1 MRALLLVDVQNDFL
15 PGGSLAV
22 PEGDQIIPVISDC
35 IDRFDV
41 VVATKDWHPAEH
53 ESFASQHFGQA
64 IGDQIDL
71 HGLPQILWPD
81 HCVQHS
87 AGSEFAE
94 NLDAAAIDHV
104 IYKGDDPQVDSYSG
118 FFDNDRRHATGLHAW
133 LLAKGVTAVY
143 VAGLATD
150 YCVKFTAL
158 DAIDL
163 GYQVY
168 LITDACRGVN
178 LQPGDVTAALKQME
192 ASGVVLVN
200 STDI

>member
-22 PEGDQIIPVISDC
+22 AEGDQIVPVINDC

-53 ESFASQHFGQA
+53 ESFASQHFGSEV
-64 IGDQIDL
+64 GDQVDL

-87 AGSEFAE
+87 AGSEFAAE
-94 NLDAAAIDHV
+94 LDAAAIDHV

-133 LLAKGVTAVY
+133 LQAKGVTAVY

-178 LQPGDVTAALKQME
+178 LQSGDVTAALKQME

-200 STDI
+200 STEI